1 LKLIN
6 DLQQL
11 LIKDEFQEDFIF
23 LLYFTV
29 LRAINL
35 ITSSELITI
44 SIVIVGGDAMK
55 RLGKW
60 KG

>member
-1 LKLIN
+1 MKFLN
-6 DLQQL
+6 DLKQL